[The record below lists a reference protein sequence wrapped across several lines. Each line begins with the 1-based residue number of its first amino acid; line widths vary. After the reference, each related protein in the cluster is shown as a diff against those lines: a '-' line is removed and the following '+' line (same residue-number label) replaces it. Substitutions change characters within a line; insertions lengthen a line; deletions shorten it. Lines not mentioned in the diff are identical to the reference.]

1 MIPQQKNK
9 LSATKN
15 SEITLEKKI
24 CAFYDPTNC
33 YNSQM
38 LKFSS
43 RTIVFLS
50 IIICISAFGVGVML
64 SGAMKLNKKDTVP
77 SGILWPNPHK
87 IENFDL
93 TDQFNKPL
101 TLDHLKGKWSIVFF
115 GFINCPDICPT
126 TLQTMARAHKELQKN
141 SVYSRLGQI
150 IFVSVDPER
159 DTPDQL
165 RKYASHF
172 SPDLIAATTDIDS
185 LKKITKTFKSLFM
198 KNYDSDGS
206 YSVDH
211 SSGIFLISPER
222 EMLSVLTYPH
232 SYSAIIERFEK
243 ASEFYNEVSP

>member
-9 LSATKN
+9 LSATKT
-15 SEITLEKKI
+15 SEITLEKQI
-24 CAFYDPTNC
+24 CAFYDPMSC
-33 YNSQM
+33 YNRQM

-50 IIICISAFGVGVML
+50 IIICLSAFGVGMML
-64 SGAMKLNKKDTVP
+64 SEPIKFNEKDTVP

-93 TDQFNKPL
+93 TDQFNKPV
-101 TLDHLKGKWSIVFF
+101 TLNNLKGKWSIVFF
-115 GFINCPDICPT
+115 GFINCPDICPS
-126 TLQTMARAHKELQKN
+126 TLQIMARAHKELQKN

-159 DTPDQL
+159 DTPNQL
-165 RKYASHF
+165 HKYASHF
-172 SPDLIAATTDIDS
+172 SPELIAATADIDS
-185 LKKITKTFKSLFM
+185 LKTITRTFKSLFM
-198 KNYDSDGS
+198 KTYDSDSS

-211 SSGIFLISPER
+211 SSGIFLISPET

-232 SYSAIIERFEK
+232 NYSAIIERFEK
-243 ASEFYNEVSP
+243 ASEFYSELSP

>member
-1 MIPQQKNK
+1 MILQQKNK
-9 LSATKN
+9 LRDTKT
-15 SEITLEKKI
+15 SEVTLEKQI
-24 CAFYDPTNC
+24 YAFYDPTNC

-43 RTIVFLS
+43 RTTVFLS

-64 SGAMKLNKKDTVP
+64 SGAIKFNKKDIVP

-93 TDQFNKPL
+93 TDQFNEPV
-101 TLDHLKGKWSIVFF
+101 TLNNLKEKWSIVFF
-115 GFINCPDICPT
+115 GFINCPDICPS

-172 SPDLIAATTDIDS
+172 SPDLIAATADIEN

-232 SYSAIIERFEK
+232 NYSAIIERFEK
-243 ASEFYNEVSP
+243 ASEFYNELSQ

>member
-1 MIPQQKNK
+1 
-9 LSATKN
+9 
-15 SEITLEKKI
+15 
-24 CAFYDPTNC
+24 
-33 YNSQM
+33 M

-64 SGAMKLNKKDTVP
+64 SGAIKFNKKDIVP

-93 TDQFNKPL
+93 TDQFNDPV
-101 TLDHLKGKWSIVFF
+101 TLNNLKEKWSIVFF
-115 GFINCPDICPT
+115 GFINCPDICPG

-141 SVYSRLGQI
+141 SVYS
-150 IFVSVDPER
+150 
-159 DTPDQL
+159 
-165 RKYASHF
+165 
-172 SPDLIAATTDIDS
+172 PDLIAATADIDS

-243 ASEFYNEVSP
+243 ASEFYNELSP